1 MRHSALV
8 QHASRAGILWPIVAL
23 AVAAACGGDRAG
35 ERAGNAAAA
44 TGAADAALT
53 AGGAPSTTF
62 DPTTITPGML
72 ALGDSLYH
80 GLIGATSC
88 QACHG
93 VDGTQATVAPNLVD
107 AEWLHSDGSWEGIYK
122 TIVSGVST
130 PKQFS
135 SMMPPYGGIPMTEER
150 TRAVAAYVYSLSHK

>member
-1 MRHSALV
+1 MTAHFRRPIAVFGVLV
-8 QHASRAGILWPIVAL
+8 PTLAL
-23 AVAAACGGDRAG
+23 AFAAGCGDKAASDTASSGAG
-35 ERAGNAAAA
+35 SAPSGAA
-44 TGAADAALT
+44 TTPA
-53 AGGAPSTTF
+53 TF
-62 DPTTITPGML
+62 DPSTITPAML

-93 VDGTQATVAPNLVD
+93 VDGSQATVAPSLVD

-122 TIVSGVST
+122 TIVAGVST

>member
-1 MRHSALV
+1 MTE
-8 QHASRAGILWPIVAL
+8 HARRPIAVFGLLLPTLAL
-23 AVAAACGGDRAG
+23 AFATGCGDRPAS
-35 ERAGNAAAA
+35 
-44 TGAADAALT
+44 DAAS
-53 AGGAPSTTF
+53 GGAESASSPAPTTSAASF
-62 DPTTITPGML
+62 DPSTITPAMI

-135 SMMPPYGGIPMTEER
+135 SIMPPYGGIPMSEER